1 MALACKGHQ
10 VLPVQGDCSP
20 LLKGGSFRC
29 LLKAPKGQASSVPM
43 LSMGSLVGCSE
54 LALGE

>member
-10 VLPVQGDCSP
+10 VLPVEGVCSP

-29 LLKAPKGQASSVPM
+29 LLKAPGSSASLFPMFTMEAWLVAVSVG
-43 LSMGSLVGCSE
+43 LRT
-54 LALGE
+54 